1 MKTTT
6 QNTYY
11 QRIHHVLLFIQ
22 SNLDGD
28 LSLDTLAATAHFS
41 PIHFHRIF
49 KGMVGET
56 LVEHVRRI
64 RLERAAIRLSIG
76 TSTVTDAAFDAGY
89 GTVESFSRS
98 FKKMFGCPPSKYQI
112 THWEKLYKRIPGS
125 VHFLPA
131 EVRPNLVINR
141 EKETDMKVTI
151 TTVAPMQVAF
161 VRNIG
166 PYDGCQ
172 KAWKTLCNWAGPKG
186 LLIETAKFIGVCY
199 DDPQVTPA
207 KNIRY
212 DACISIDN
220 NIEVEGEVGMQTL
233 SGGEY
238 AVALHKGPY
247 SNLEKTYAELMG
259 IWLPQSRRE
268 FREAPSFEIYLN
280 DPENTPAEELLTE
293 LYLPLK

>member
-11 QRIHHVLLFIQ
+11 QRIHHVLLYIQ
-22 SNLDGD
+22 SNLDED

-76 TSTVTDAAFDAGY
+76 IYTVTDAAFDAGY
-89 GTVESFSRS
+89 GTVESFSRK
-98 FKKMFGCPPSKYQI
+98 FKKMFGCPPSKYQAR
-112 THWEKLYKRIPGS
+112 HWEELYKRIPGN

-131 EVRPNLVINR
+131 DVRPNLVMNH

-151 TTVAPMQVAF
+151 TNVTPMQVAF

-166 PYDGCQ
+166 PYEECK
-172 KAWKTLCNWAGPKG
+172 KA
-186 LLIETAKFIGVCY
+186 
-199 DDPQVTPA
+199 
-207 KNIRY
+207 
-212 DACISIDN
+212 
-220 NIEVEGEVGMQTL
+220 
-233 SGGEY
+233 
-238 AVALHKGPY
+238 
-247 SNLEKTYAELMG
+247 
-259 IWLPQSRRE
+259 
-268 FREAPSFEIYLN
+268 
-280 DPENTPAEELLTE
+280 
-293 LYLPLK
+293 